1 MIHIKRLTHFAI
13 VRKCKKLPTILIRT
27 KTVSLLSNNRKCH
40 LSLLRW
46 KRKKKKRIAL
56 KDYNELIHSVIWSS
70 LLIPHS
76 WTSDVLNWQYSSN
89 PKLDYVR
96 APPGKSRIEEWK
108 KIWKKFLQ
116 WYNSVFYIKLAL
128 KYKTY
133 LSTTYLDT
141 RQPESKAEY

>member
-1 MIHIKRLTHFAI
+1 MSFKPATLE
-13 VRKCKKLPTILIRT
+13 KKE
-27 KTVSLLSNNRKCH
+27 
-40 LSLLRW
+40 
-46 KRKKKKRIAL
+46 KKRIAL

-108 KIWKKFLQ
+108 KNMKK
-116 WYNSVFYIKLAL
+116 ILAVV
-128 KYKTY
+128 
-133 LSTTYLDT
+133 
-141 RQPESKAEY
+141 